1 LFKNK
6 FSIFNIFRQIFFT
19 ETASLGREVSV
30 TQLVPLNVTQFR
42 RAPSMTNHDATMR
55 HDATN
60 HDAAMRHNETNRDAT
75 MCRVPSMTNHDAT
88 FVGDDVDELDRAAK
102 RRKVQISLES
112 SILEKLTRHERTEEN
127 FIPWLQIV
135 ERLLEKYPN
144 VFASM

>member
-1 LFKNK
+1 
-6 FSIFNIFRQIFFT
+6 
-19 ETASLGREVSV
+19 
-30 TQLVPLNVTQFR
+30 
-42 RAPSMTNHDATMR
+42 MTNHDATNR
-55 HDATN
+55 DATNRDATNRDATN
-60 HDAAMRHNETNRDAT
+60 HDETNRYAAMR
-75 MCRVPSMTNHDAT
+75 RVPSTTNHDAT

-112 SILEKLTRHERTEEN
+112 SILDKLTRHERTEEN

>member
-1 LFKNK
+1 
-6 FSIFNIFRQIFFT
+6 
-19 ETASLGREVSV
+19 
-30 TQLVPLNVTQFR
+30 
-42 RAPSMTNHDATMR
+42 MTR

-60 HDAAMRHNETNRDAT
+60 YDTTNRDAT
-75 MCRVPSMTNHDAT
+75 NRDTTNHDETNRYATMRRVPSMTHHDAT

-127 FIPWLQIV
+127 FIPWLQIA

-144 VFASM
+144 VFVSR

>member
-1 LFKNK
+1 MFKNK

-42 RAPSMTNHDATMR
+42 RASSMTH
-55 HDATN
+55 
-60 HDAAMRHNETNRDAT
+60 
-75 MCRVPSMTNHDAT
+75 HDAT

-112 SILEKLTRHERTEEN
+112 SILEKLTRHERMEEN

-144 VFASM
+144 VFAAK

>member
-1 LFKNK
+1 MFKNK

-30 TQLVPLNVTQFR
+30 TQLVPLNVTQFH
-42 RAPSMTNHDATMR
+42 RASSVTNHDATMR

-60 HDAAMRHNETNRDAT
+60 RDAT
-75 MCRVPSMTNHDAT
+75 MRRVPSTTNHDAT

-112 SILEKLTRHERTEEN
+112 SILERLTRHERTEEN

-144 VFASM
+144 VFAAR

>member
-1 LFKNK
+1 
-6 FSIFNIFRQIFFT
+6 
-19 ETASLGREVSV
+19 
-30 TQLVPLNVTQFR
+30 
-42 RAPSMTNHDATMR
+42 MTNHDATMR

-60 HDAAMRHNETNRDAT
+60 HDATMR
-75 MCRVPSMTNHDAT
+75 RVPSMTHHDAT

-102 RRKVQISLES
+102 RRKVQIGLES

-144 VFASM
+144 VFVSM

>member
-1 LFKNK
+1 
-6 FSIFNIFRQIFFT
+6 
-19 ETASLGREVSV
+19 
-30 TQLVPLNVTQFR
+30 
-42 RAPSMTNHDATMR
+42 MTNHDATMR

-60 HDAAMRHNETNRDAT
+60 RDDAT
-75 MCRVPSMTNHDAT
+75 MRRVPSVTNHDAP

-102 RRKVQISLES
+102 RRKVQIGLES

-144 VFASM
+144 VFVSM